1 MGLNQEQMVEI
12 RADILYFLYRNNYW
26 QSRHTPKSNI
36 CNKLSQHPCKD
47 INSGLKDLYKDKLI
61 RYKKTNHGN
70 DIFLNIHEKSKIEH
84 EIKDKLDQ
92 LYNWK

>member
-1 MGLNQEQMVEI
+1 MGLDEEQRAEV

-26 QSRHTPKSNI
+26 QNRHTPKTNI
-36 CNKLSQHPCKD
+36 SNKLSQHPCKE
-47 INSGLKDLYKDKLI
+47 INRGLKELYKDGLI
-61 RYKKTNHGN
+61 RYKKTNHG
-70 DIFLNIHEKSKIEH
+70 DDVFLNIHEKFQIEN